1 MQIKNRKT
9 NFIPYKKYNDKHVV
23 IMFDYKPV
31 LKEGKETPLAT
42 WKEHRFNYVPTI
54 DDIKKVV
61 LDYYNKQIDNEITSG
76 LVWNGMKIWLSSENQ
91 FNYKAA
97 YDLAIQTNG
106 STLPIVFKFG
116 DEQNAVYHEFTDI
129 KELTDF
135 YMSSIKHIQ
144 NTLEKGW
151 EKKDNIDWK
160 IFQ

>member
-1 MQIKNRKT
+1 MQIKNRKI

-42 WKEHRFNYVPTI
+42 WEECRFNYVPTI

-116 DEQNAVYHEFTDI
+116 DEQNTVYHEFRNI
-129 KELTDF
+129 EELTDF

-144 NTLEKGW
+144 STLEKGW
-151 EKKDNIDWK
+151 RMKDNIDWK

>member
-1 MQIKNRKT
+1 MIKNKKT
-9 NFIPYKKYNDKHVV
+9 NYIPYKKYNDKHVV

-42 WKEHRFNYVPTI
+42 WEEHRFNYVPSI

-61 LDYYNKQIDNEITSG
+61 LDYYNKQIDKEIMSG
-76 LVWNGMKIWLSSENQ
+76 LLWNGMQIWLSTENQ

-106 STLPIVFKFG
+106 GNLPIVFKFG
-116 DEQNAVYHEFTDI
+116 DEQNVVYHKFTTLE
-129 KELTDF
+129 ELSDF
-135 YMSSIKHIQ
+135 YMTSIKHIQ
-144 NTLEKGW
+144 NTLENGW
-151 EKKDNIDWK
+151 KLKDNINWE

>member
-23 IMFDYKPV
+23 IMFDFKPV

-42 WKEHRFNYVPTI
+42 WEEYRFNYVPTI

-61 LDYYNKQIDNEITSG
+61 LNYYNKQIDNEITSG

-116 DEQNAVYHEFTDI
+116 DEQNTVYHEFRDI
-129 KELTDF
+129 EELTDF

-151 EKKDNIDWK
+151 RMKDNIDWK